1 MHGFV
6 KAERF
11 AKQAIRSRR
20 HTLPTDA
27 VSWAE
32 SVIAYCR
39 SEHDAAIA
47 EKCAR
52 VRQIKAGV
60 LVSKLRSV
68 CEAVCG
74 IHTHSVARGVTQDGP

>member
-11 AKQAIRSRR
+11 AKQAIKSRR
-20 HTLPTDA
+20 HTLPAD
-27 VSWAE
+27 VISWAE
-32 SVIAYCR
+32 SVIAYSR
-39 SEHDAAIA
+39 SEHDEAIS

-74 IHTHSVARGVTQDGP
+74 VHTHAVARGVVQDG